1 MTDRALRVLEEIA
14 DVLGVDPT
22 DIEQDVCW
30 DDLPDLVYELDR
42 RRARSEAEVSRLR
55 AAVTEHRDEFIVLD
69 LGPGPVDLDQFEA
82 VTARDARL
90 WAVLEEPSDG

>member
-1 MTDRALRVLEEIA
+1 VADLETIRWQAGRYSWVDTTDALELCDE
-14 DVLGVDPT
+14 VD
-22 DIEQDVCW
+22 
-30 DDLPDLVYELDR
+30 
-42 RRARSEAEVSRLR
+42 RLR
-55 AAVTEHRDEFIVLD
+55 AAITEHRDEFIVLD